1 MRKIPFLLIL
11 YWLVVLNINAQNV
24 DSLYSQLDTSTVDSV
39 ITNTQLVLANHYF
52 YYDTDS
58 ARKYYWQFVKLNKNE
73 LENAHATSKIGVCY
87 AFDSKFDSALYYMG
101 KAREVFSEEQDSLN
115 IAYSYNSIGLVK
127 INTGKYAEG
136 IKSLLNSI
144 KWKECLVGSYP
155 TKTLQLASTFLNI
168 GIGFQSLGQFDKAME
183 YYNKAQQEYVNE
195 NNKRGEYSALVQ
207 IAGVHFEKEN
217 FEEAK
222 KLYIQID
229 ESLVFEKNPYSLVKV
244 YNNLGATL
252 SRLGS
257 YDEAESILLKAFD
270 LNTKLGIDFSACKNL
285 NNLGLLFYY
294 QNNATKAIEYGI
306 QALDLANKVDNIS
319 SQQTAM
325 GVLADSY
332 ELNGQYK
339 QSVEYHK
346 QGNALSD
353 SINEMEMNKTIADLE
368 SKYQL
373 EKKQQ
378 TIQNLEIEN
387 QLRNLEIKRKNTVNL
402 LTTLMLLVFVVAL
415 FFVIKAFRKVRKQK
429 VLLDEKNREL
439 ETLNDSLNK
448 MFAIISHDLRNLIS
462 GFKGS
467 GDLVAFYLENKDTQ
481 KLKKLASHL
490 SENANRLEVLLNN
503 LLNWALS
510 QGEIYSPQPKTIVIN
525 EYIDSLI
532 ALSENQAEEKNI
544 AIENRIEAGTEVFA
558 DPNNF
563 SFIFRNLLSNSLKF
577 TENGTVIFSAETS
590 NEKTII
596 TVVDSGVGI
605 SPEKLDTIF
614 TLKED
619 KKSVG
624 TSGEKGTGLGLKL
637 VHDFVTLNVGSIK
650 VKSEL
655 NKGTTVILE
664 FPNA

>member
-101 KAREVFSEEQDSLN
+101 KAREVFSEEHDSLN